1 VQFQHYFAAK
11 LDERRAAPRDDII
24 SDIVNA
30 RLDDERPLDTAEAL
44 SILQQLLVAGN
55 ETTTAAIAEGM
66 LLLMRNPAEI
76 ERLRAEPARIPNM
89 VEEVLRLSTPTAN
102 MWRVC
107 TRDTELNGMPIA
119 AGTLLQ
125 LRYASADRDAALFE
139 NPEAFDPGR
148 SNVRQNVAFGHG
160 VHMCI
165 GASLARKEMAV
176 AFRVLLERL
185 RTFELD
191 CNECELEYPPNVL
204 LRGLKRLPIRFT
216 PA

>member
-1 VQFQHYFAAK
+1 
-11 LDERRAAPRDDII
+11 
-24 SDIVNA
+24 
-30 RLDDERPLDTAEAL
+30 
-44 SILQQLLVAGN
+44 
-55 ETTTAAIAEGM
+55 
-66 LLLMRNPAEI
+66 
-76 ERLRAEPARIPNM
+76 
-89 VEEVLRLSTPTAN
+89 

-107 TRDTELNGMPIA
+107 TRDTELNGMPIV

-125 LRYASADRDAALFE
+125 LRFASADRDGALFE
-139 NPEAFDPGR
+139 NPDAFDVTR

-176 AFRVLLERL
+176 AFKVLLRRL
-185 RTFELD
+185 ESFELD
-191 CNECELEYPPNVL
+191 CDERELEYPPNVL